1 MSGSPFSS
9 MGIDNLSN
17 SALQALPKSRSWS
30 ISGVDKHLAKP
41 EKSDLS
47 CPVSNLRCAAAR
59 GLQPLDAK
67 QTMIDQPFLTLT
79 TSRGFT
85 DWLVSTSASLAFTT
99 YQGGKVFFL
108 GVRPDGKLAVFERSF
123 PRCMGLAVTPDARTI
138 LMATQVQLYRFDNIL
153 PVGEWQ
159 GDFDA
164 VYAPHQTWITG
175 DIDIHDIGIGA
186 DGRPVF
192 ANTLF
197 NCLATTSEGH
207 SFRPLWRPPF
217 ISALIPEDRCH
228 LNGLAMED
236 GRAVYVTCV
245 SRSDISDGWRDRR
258 TDGGVV
264 VDVASGEVVASGL
277 SMPHSPRLYE
287 GRLWLVNS
295 GTGEFGWVDPTDGR
309 FIAVAFCP
317 GYARGLTF
325 IGGFAVVGLSRAR
338 ENRTFAGL
346 ALETALQ
353 RHDADARSGLLVIDL
368 ASGAITD
375 WVRIE
380 GVIDELFDV
389 ATLPSIRNPSAIGI
403 KGSEIRR
410 VLSIDCD

>member
-1 MSGSPFSS
+1 M
-9 MGIDNLSN
+9 
-17 SALQALPKSRSWS
+17 A
-30 ISGVDKHLAKP
+30 
-41 EKSDLS
+41 
-47 CPVSNLRCAAAR
+47 
-59 GLQPLDAK
+59 DA
-67 QTMIDQPFLTLT
+67 PAFALT

-85 DWLVSTSASLAFTT
+85 GWLAATGGSLAFTT

-108 GVRPDGKLAVFERSF
+108 GVKPDGRLGVFERSF
-123 PRCMGLAVTPDARTI
+123 PRCMGLAVSPDARTF
-138 LMATQVQLYRFDNIL
+138 LMATQVQLYRFDNVL
-153 PVGEWQ
+153 PVGQRQ

-175 DIDIHDIGIGA
+175 DIDIHDIGLGA

-217 ISALIPEDRCH
+217 VSALVPEDRCH

-236 GRAVYVTCV
+236 GRAAYVTCV
-245 SRSDISDGWRDRR
+245 SRSDVSDGWRDRR
-258 TDGGVV
+258 ADGGVV

-277 SMPHSPRLYE
+277 SMPHSPRMRD
-287 GRLWLVNS
+287 GRLWLLNS
-295 GTGEFGWVDPTDGR
+295 GTGEFGWIDPASGR
-309 FIAVAFCP
+309 FTPVTFCP

-325 IGGFAVVGLSRAR
+325 VGNHAVVGLSRAR

-346 ALETALQ
+346 ALKAALEQ
-353 RHDADARSGLLVIDL
+353 HGADARTGLLVIDL

-389 ATLPSIRNPSAIGI
+389 AALPGIRNPSAIGL
-403 KGSEIRR
+403 KGTEIRR
-410 VLSIDCD
+410 VLSVETA